1 MRGEDADVG
10 AVGGGDVGKRG
21 HQAVILQ
28 YLWVDTVHRGTQGI
42 QAAVHVLLGRGEELG
57 EVSGGV
63 EKSLPQLH
71 ARGHEVLLRAVV
83 QVTLDAGALHLIGI
97 RDGAA
102 RGRELRNLLRLL
114 LLMVGGLGL
123 SSEHRPS
130 IVVRPCGRG
139 SAGTTLKSNARA
151 VL

>member
-57 EVSGGV
+57 EVCGGV
-63 EKSLPQLH
+63 EKCLSQLH

-83 QVTLDAGALHLIGI
+83 QVALDACALYLVSV

-114 LLMVGGLGL
+114 LLVRGRLGL
-123 SSEHRPS
+123 LSEHGSQHIGRPELQ
-130 IVVRPCGRG
+130 G
-139 SAGTTLKSNARA
+139 
-151 VL
+151 

>member
-21 HQAVILQ
+21 DQTVILQ
-28 YLWVDTVHRGTQGI
+28 HLWVDAVHRGAQGFE
-42 QAAVHVLLGRGEELG
+42 AAVHVLLGGGKELG
-57 EVSGGV
+57 EGSRGV

-83 QVTLDAGALHLIGI
+83 QVSLDACALHLVGV

-102 RGRELRNLLRLL
+102 RGRELRDLLRLL

-123 SSEHRPS
+123 SSEHGS
-130 IVVRPCGRG
+130 QHNGRYRWQG
-139 SAGTTLKSNARA
+139 
-151 VL
+151 

>member
-10 AVGGGDVGKRG
+10 AVGGGGVGKRG
-21 HQAVILQ
+21 DQAVILQ
-28 YLWVDTVHRGTQGI
+28 HLWVNTVHRGAQGI
-42 QAAVHVLLGRGEELG
+42 QAAVHVLLCSGEELG

-63 EKSLPQLH
+63 EKSLAQLH

-83 QVTLDAGALHLIGI
+83 QVALDAGALDLVGV

-114 LLMVGGLGL
+114 LLVRGGLGL
-123 SSEHRPS
+123 LSEHGSQHIGRPELQ
-130 IVVRPCGRG
+130 G
-139 SAGTTLKSNARA
+139 
-151 VL
+151 